1 MMFFRLL
8 KQNTLLMLRS
18 KEGLFWTV
26 FYPILLSWLYFAAFS
41 SAFNFS
47 QSKINIGIEK
57 TNPYRME
64 MSFVQIFNVVD
75 IEEDN
80 ADAALRKKQIDGFI
94 QNDFSLR
101 IMNDGINQ
109 TIIKSVLDQIKQNHK
124 LGVFI
129 NPFDYRKSYI
139 KSINEK
145 NNSPLILFY
154 SLLAMVSIYGMFG
167 AMSIPF
173 FMQANI
179 SKIGA
184 RISTTPLNRF
194 ASYIAGL
201 IFYTAFNLAAN
212 ILYIFFV
219 TYILKI
225 SFITDLGATLI
236 ILLFANIF
244 GVAYGMFIGSL
255 PFGNEQIKTL
265 FCIFS
270 SLFLSFLSGMM
281 SPAVKL
287 MLDKTV
293 PVLNKINPIGILTDN
308 LYNVNIL
315 QEHNLMMSFMIVF
328 VSITVLLL
336 IAIFVNSRKVQ
347 YDSL

>member
-1 MMFFRLL
+1 MFLRLL
-8 KQNTLLMLRS
+8 KQNTILMLRS

-47 QSKINIGIEK
+47 QNKINIGIEK
-57 TNPYRME
+57 NNPYYTE
-64 MSFVQIFNVVD
+64 ISFIPIFTVVD
-75 IEEDN
+75 IEEN
-80 ADAALRKKQIDGFI
+80 NTDAALRNKQIDGFI

-109 TIIKSVLDQIKQNHK
+109 TIIKSVLDQIKQTHK

-129 NPFDYRKSYI
+129 NPFDYGKSYI

-173 FMQANI
+173 LMQANI

-194 ASYIAGL
+194 ASYMSGL
-201 IFYTAFNLAAN
+201 IFYTLFNLAAN

-225 SFITDLGATLI
+225 SFITNLGTTLI

-255 PFGNEQIKTL
+255 PIANENIKTL
-265 FCIFS
+265 FCVFS

-287 MLDKTV
+287 MLDKVV
-293 PVLNKINPIGILTDN
+293 PAVNKINPIGILTDN
-308 LYNVNIL
+308 LYNVNVL
-315 QEHNLMMSFMIVF
+315 QEYNLITSFMIVF
-328 VSITVLLL
+328 ITITVLLL